1 MKTIRTV
8 LAIGV
13 IAAVLSS
20 CGGGSPA
27 DPATGERGA
36 VETVFRGYHQALH
49 ARDFT
54 TACSL
59 NTPEKSAELIEKL
72 AAKGSTVSSCEEA
85 LRMVFTLPQAA
96 NAADSIATTLQI
108 DDVTVDGD
116 NATITWSARGQG
128 REKPTTSALRRI
140 DGQWRL
146 LP

>member
-1 MKTIRTV
+1 MTTIRTV
-8 LAIGV
+8 LAIAA

-36 VETVFRGYHQALH
+36 VETVFRGYHEALH

-59 NTPEKSAELIEKL
+59 NAPEKSAELIEKL
-72 AAKGSTVSSCEEA
+72 AAKGATVSSCEEA

-96 NAADSIATTLQI
+96 DSADRIATTLQV

-116 NATITWSARGQG
+116 NATITWSARGQSRG
-128 REKPTTSALRRI
+128 QPTTSALRRI
-140 DGQWRL
+140 DDQWRL